1 MPSWEELLEEA
12 QPRED
17 KDGNLIPGLSPD
29 ALRRKY
35 TALLSAYTG
44 RNVIAYYSGWLADL
58 EDNVSVND
66 NDMTGFV
73 NAMKGLD
80 PKRGLD
86 LVLHTPGGD
95 PNAAESI
102 VNYLHGHFGNNIR
115 VIVPHMAM
123 SAGTMI
129 SCSARSILMA
139 KHSALGPVD
148 PQFGGTPAYNI
159 VKEFND
165 AKADIDANPNAAKY
179 WEIQLAKYPPAFVYA
194 AMDAIELSNTLVGQW
209 LRQYMF
215 ADQPKGKDLD
225 NRIRRI
231 RNKLNSNNMSHGR
244 HFNYDFCRELG
255 MKVEALENDPTLYDL
270 VMGVHNAYTIATQ
283 FFSVSK
289 IIENQFGAQYMT
301 RQGGMEE

>member
-17 KDGNLIPGLSPD
+17 KNGNLIPGLSPD

-58 EDNVSVND
+58 DDNVSVND

-73 NAMKGLD
+73 NAMQGLD
-80 PKRGLD
+80 TSRGLD
-86 LVLHTPGGD
+86 LILHTPGGD

-102 VNYLHGHFGNNIR
+102 VNYLHSHFGNNIR

-129 SCSARSILMA
+129 SCSAQTILMA

-159 VKEFND
+159 VKEFTD
-165 AKADIDANPNAAKY
+165 AKEDIDSNPNAAKY

-194 AMDAIELSNTLVGQW
+194 AVDAIELSNTLVGQW

-215 ADQPKGKDLD
+215 RDEKGKDLD
-225 NRIRRI
+225 NKIRRI
-231 RNKLNSNNMSHGR
+231 RGRLNSNNMSHGR
-244 HFNYDFCRELG
+244 HFNYDFCRQLG
-255 MKVEALENDPTLYDL
+255 MKVEPLEADAELQDL
-270 VMGVHNAYTIATQ
+270 VLSVHHAFAITME
-283 FFSVSK
+283 FFPVTK
-289 IIENQFGAQYMT
+289 MIQNQNGACYMT
-301 RQGGMEE
+301 RQDDQEE

>member
-44 RNVIAYYSGWLADL
+44 RNVIVYYSGWLADL

-73 NAMKGLD
+73 NAMQGLD

-102 VNYLHGHFGNNIR
+102 VNYLHSCFGNDIR

-129 SCSARSILMA
+129 SCSAKTILMA

-159 VKEFND
+159 VKEFSE
-165 AKADIDANPNAAKY
+165 AKQDIDENPNSARY

-194 AMDAIELSNTLVGQW
+194 AMDAIELSSTLVGQW

-215 ADQPKGKDLD
+215 ASHPKGKELD

-244 HFNYDFCRELG
+244 HFNYDFCKELG
-255 MKVEALENDPTLYDL
+255 LKVEALEDDQILYNL
-270 VMGVHNAYTIATQ
+270 VMGVHNAYTLVTQ
-283 FFSVSK
+283 FFSVTK
-289 IIENQFGAQYMT
+289 IIENQFGAQYIT
-301 RQGGMEE
+301 RQDGQEG

>member
-1 MPSWEELLEEA
+1 MPSWEELMDEL
-12 QPRED
+12 QPRMDES
-17 KDGNLIPGLSPD
+17 GNVVPGLSPD

-35 TALLSAYTG
+35 TGLLAEYTG
-44 RNVIAYYSGWLADL
+44 RNVITYYSGWLAEL

-66 NDMTGFV
+66 TDMTGFV
-73 NAMKGLD
+73 NAMKDLD
-80 PKRGLD
+80 TSRGLD
-86 LVLHTPGGD
+86 LILHTPGGD

-102 VNYLHGHFGNNIR
+102 VNYLHSHFGNDIR

-129 SCSARSILMA
+129 SCSARTVLMA

-159 VKEFND
+159 VKEFTE
-165 AKADIDANPNAAKY
+165 AKEDLENNPASAPY
-179 WEIQLAKYPPAFVYA
+179 WALQLKKYPPAFVYA

-215 ADQPKGKDLD
+215 AGYPKGKELD
-225 NRIRRI
+225 NTIRRI
-231 RNKLNSNNMSHGR
+231 RGKLNSNNMSHGR
-244 HFNYDFCRELG
+244 HFNYDFCKELG
-255 MKVEALENDPTLYDL
+255 LKVQALEDDPTLYDL
-270 VMGVHNAYTIATQ
+270 VMGVHNAYILVSQ

-289 IIENQFGAQYMT
+289 IIENQYGAQYIT
-301 RQGGMEE
+301 RQGGQEE